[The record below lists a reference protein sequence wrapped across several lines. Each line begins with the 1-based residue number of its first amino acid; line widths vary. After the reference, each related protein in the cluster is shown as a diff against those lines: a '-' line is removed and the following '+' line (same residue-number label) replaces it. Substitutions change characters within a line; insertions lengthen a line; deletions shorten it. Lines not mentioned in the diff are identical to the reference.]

1 MRHHYVNTLCVCV
14 FDSVCVW
21 LMWKSVVCL
30 TVRNDKRMHFGL
42 LEGNNCLIQH
52 KIKCKCYLIFFL

>member
-21 LMWKSVVCL
+21 LVWKSVVCF
-30 TVRNDKRMHFGL
+30 TDRNDKRMHFGL
-42 LEGNNCLIQH
+42 LELKQQ
-52 KIKCKCYLIFFL
+52 LFFSNSFKKPV